1 MPDMPVMFRC
11 RLPGNTMTRVG
22 AAVLGSALALCLAAA
37 PAAANEQ
44 SFDAWRGALRHE
56 ALESGV
62 SAATFDLAFAG
73 VQPIPRII
81 ELDRSQPEFT
91 MTFQQY
97 LERVVPQS
105 RIDTARTKLH
115 ENRAL
120 LEEIGKKYGVQPRF
134 IVALWGIE
142 SDFGRRTG
150 DFSVV
155 ASLATLAY
163 DGRRSSFFR
172 KELLE
177 ALHILEERH
186 VSASRM
192 IGSWA
197 GAMGQN
203 QFMPSSFR
211 QFAVDYDGDGRR
223 DIWSTQADIFAS
235 IANYL
240 GSYGWK
246 PDQTW
251 GRPVRLPSGFD
262 ANLVSLE
269 VEKPISAWQR
279 LGVRTIS
286 GDDLPSR
293 DLMASV
299 VQPDG
304 AGGAAYL
311 VYENYKKIMRWNRST
326 FFATAVGQLADYI
339 DPQ

>member
-1 MPDMPVMFRC
+1 MPEIHALLR
-11 RLPGNTMTRVG
+11 RVATTTAMLVALLTAVSWTPAG
-22 AAVLGSALALCLAAA
+22 AR
-37 PAAANEQ
+37 EQ
-44 SFDAWRGALRHE
+44 SFEDWRAELRQE
-56 ALESGV
+56 ALSRGI
-62 SAATFDLAFAG
+62 SAETFDRAFTG
-73 VQPIPRII
+73 VAPIARVI

-97 LERVVPQS
+97 LERVVPQK
-105 RIDTARTKLH
+105 RIDTARARYAEH
-115 ENRAL
+115 RQL
-120 LEEIGKKYGVQPRF
+120 LEEIGQKYGVQPRF

-163 DGRRSSFFR
+163 DGRRADFFR
-172 KELLE
+172 KELLD
-177 ALHILEERH
+177 ALQILEERH
-186 VSASRM
+186 ISPERM

-223 DIWSTQADIFAS
+223 DIWSSTPDVFAS

-240 GSYGWK
+240 GSYSWK

-251 GRPVRLPSGFD
+251 GRPVRLPRDFD
-262 ANLVSLE
+262 PNLISLD
-269 VEKPISAWQR
+269 VEKPLSEWQR
-279 LGVRTIS
+279 LGVRTIA
-286 GDDLPSR
+286 GGDLPTR
-293 DLMASV
+293 NLMASI
-299 VQPDG
+299 VQPDK
-304 AGGAAYL
+304 GGAAFL